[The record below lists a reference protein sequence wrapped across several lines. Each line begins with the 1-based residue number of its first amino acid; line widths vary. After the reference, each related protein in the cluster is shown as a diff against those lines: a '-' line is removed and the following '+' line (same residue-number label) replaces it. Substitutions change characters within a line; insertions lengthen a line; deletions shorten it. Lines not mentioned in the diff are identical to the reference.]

1 MQGPA
6 LHSSNDYERRQSR
19 GRGTGCSSAGSAAAV
34 VGAGGGHDGRLRIS
48 SRVTVVHGD
57 VKAST
62 PPGSATYVDP
72 HYLRSGALTKRSDV
86 YSFGVQAFCDGR
98 LLTAAVITPQKMNA
112 APGSRELV
120 DNRLGCRRPSW
131 WRWPRCPWPA
141 LYGP

>member
-1 MQGPA
+1 
-6 LHSSNDYERRQSR
+6 
-19 GRGTGCSSAGSAAAV
+19 
-34 VGAGGGHDGRLRIS
+34 
-48 SRVTVVHGD
+48 VHGD

-131 WRWPRCPWPA
+131 WRWPAVSMAGVVRTLENKIKQRQKVTLSRKGESSLDSNVHSCNK
-141 LYGP
+141 